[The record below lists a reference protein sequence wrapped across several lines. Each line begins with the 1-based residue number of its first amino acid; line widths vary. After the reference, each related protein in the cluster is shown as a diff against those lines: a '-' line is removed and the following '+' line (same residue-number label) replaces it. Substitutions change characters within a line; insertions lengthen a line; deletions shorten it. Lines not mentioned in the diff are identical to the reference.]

1 MGTAT
6 MRWMAGALAVSTAAL
21 LGVTGGPA
29 AVLEVPQ
36 RVEGTGT
43 SGSTSVDV
51 TLEETGRLV
60 AEASGLSPM
69 QLLRNEGTGPLVSG
83 HSGSTAE
90 VFYIDFQ
97 VPPGATYLQVEADS
111 VNDSAD
117 FDITSWT
124 INDGGG
130 NGPVGSGSVVSP
142 APDEV
147 FERFDPLPFRYD
159 FLIEAPYDSEFDFL
173 DVRAVIVTADGSP
186 LVVTPSVISGQ
197 PGQERSVDLAWSDL
211 EPDSSYYGTVGW
223 QGTSARTLLHVDTG
237 SQTPLPPTPTNLS
250 LPRVIG
256 PALSGS
262 RVTAD
267 PGRWDPD
274 DVTLTYQWR
283 LLGAVIEGATGPT
296 LLLDQSFEGL
306 PVSVAV
312 TAASGGAVAGRES
325 EEVTVKAPT
334 ATTLSLDR
342 AIVAPGTPVHATVKV
357 AVTTR
362 GDKVGGTAR
371 LYIDGRP
378 STTFELTVS
387 NDRVTLP
394 ALARG
399 VHVVKVRFEGDF
411 YRAASISR
419 SRVLIVR

>member
-21 LGVTGGPA
+21 LGVTSRPA
-29 AVLEVPQ
+29 AALEVPQ

-43 SGSTSVDV
+43 SGSTSADV
-51 TLEETGRLV
+51 TLEETGPLT
-60 AEASGLSPM
+60 AEVSGLSPM
-69 QLLRNEGTGPLVSG
+69 QLLRKEGDGPLVSG
-83 HSGSTAE
+83 HSGSTAD
-90 VFYIDFQ
+90 VFYIDFE
-97 VPPGATYLQVEADS
+97 VPQGATYLRLEADS

-117 FDITSWT
+117 FNITSWS
-124 INDGGG
+124 INDSGV
-130 NGPVGSGSVVSP
+130 NGPVGWGSVVSP

-147 FERFDPLPFRYD
+147 YEEFDPLPFRYD
-159 FLIEAPYDSEFDFL
+159 FFVEAPYDSEFGFV

-197 PGQERSVDLAWSDL
+197 PGDTTTVDLAWSDL
-211 EPDSSYYGTVGW
+211 ERDSSYFGTVGW
-223 QGTSARTLLHVDTG
+223 ESTSARTLLHVDTG
-237 SQTPLPPTPTNLS
+237 PETPQPPAPTNLS
-250 LPRVIG
+250 RPRVVG
-256 PALSGS
+256 TALSGS

-267 PGRWDPD
+267 PGRWDPE
-274 DVTLTYQWR
+274 DVTLTYQWL

-296 LLLDQSFEGL
+296 LLLDRSFEGS
-306 PVSVAV
+306 PISVVV
-312 TAASGGAVAGRES
+312 TATAGGAAAGRES

-342 AIVAPGTPVHATVKV
+342 SIVASGTPVHATVKIEV
-357 AVTTR
+357 STR
-362 GDKVGGTAR
+362 GDKVGGTTR

-378 STTFELTVS
+378 STTLEVTDS

-394 ALARG
+394 TLARG

-411 YRAASISR
+411 SAAASISR